1 MYTSEAIEVRKNI
14 IDIGPSIWMTL
25 RDASLQQI

>member
-14 IDIGPSIWMTL
+14 IDIGPLIWMTL